1 MKNLDHTLKAIILV
15 LLGIGATALLPAH
28 NASATTTIQ
37 KSDYQQ
43 TSFSRVID
51 FYDYVR
57 QYATENGIT
66 PPSTTEHA
74 YLYTNYVNVQGF
86 QLFYVG
92 LINATH
98 NGRYVTIPMQTFF
111 EHYNTPKGK
120 DAITASSFL
129 SLVAFNESASGDL
142 YPNSPDRTD
151 SVYASFSLGVD
162 MSSYTS
168 GHAIPLVASSQ
179 VIPLTTTDNL
189 HWTWGLKYTNL
200 NAIWWKI
207 NPDPFYPSWD
217 ANTPRGIAQYS
228 ELTFQ
233 YSLTIDPTAK
243 TAKLTS
249 SYTVGRVTDLW
260 LVGQTPALHLNST
273 GTYYGNGTRINTQ
286 SVYSYLQQRQMK
298 LSIVLANKTI
308 LASEKSTDD
317 SETGQNVDNDTT
329 ADVSNTAIDTKAADG
344 EPVFK
349 SDFGVKANYMLY
361 DASDSNPTSVPAVTR
376 TVGRLGWG
384 GNPAFTFQSA
394 LTGFLPLFVAHVAPE
409 LYNQAKSGLVDFS
422 VSNYLYII
430 SYPQWNGYKIVHD
443 PDFTAF
449 FQPSQG
455 TGLLTVIFIA
465 VAAAATV
472 GGVVAFLLR
481 KRRTGDIA
489 LTSGP
494 ATQNPAPPSPSSSPG
509 PA

>member
-1 MKNLDHTLKAIILV
+1 VRNSHHILKAMVFV
-15 LLGIGATALLPAH
+15 LLGIGTTALLPAH
-28 NASATTTIQ
+28 NASAATPIQ
-37 KSDYQQ
+37 KADYQQ
-43 TSFSRVID
+43 TSFSKTVD

-57 QYATENGIT
+57 QYATENGLT
-66 PPSTTEHA
+66 PPSATEHA
-74 YLYTNYVNVQGF
+74 YLYTNYVNIRGF
-86 QLFYVG
+86 QLFYIG
-92 LINATH
+92 LVNATH
-98 NGRYVTIPMQTFF
+98 NGRYVTIPLQTFF
-111 EHYNTPKGK
+111 EHYNTPQGK
-120 DAITASSFL
+120 DVITASSYL

-207 NPDPFYPSWD
+207 DVNPLSPSWD
-217 ANTPRGIAQYS
+217 ANVPRGIAQYN

-233 YSLTIDPTAK
+233 YDLTIDPTAK
-243 TAKLTS
+243 TAKLTA
-249 SYTVGRVTDLW
+249 SYTVGRITDLW
-260 LVGQTPALHLNST
+260 LLGQTPALHLNST
-273 GTYYGNGTRINTQ
+273 GTYYGNGTRVNTQ

-308 LASEKSTDD
+308 LASQKTTDD
-317 SETGQNVDNDTT
+317 TETGKNVDNDTS
-329 ADVSNTAIDTKAADG
+329 ADISNTAINTKAPDG
-344 EPVFK
+344 ETVFK
-349 SDFGVKANYMLY
+349 SDFGVKANYQLY
-361 DASDSNPTSVPAVTR
+361 DASDANPTTVQAVTR
-376 TVGRLGWG
+376 TVARMGWG
-384 GNPAFTFQSA
+384 GNPAFAFQNV

-409 LYNQAKSGLVDFS
+409 LYNQAKSGLVDLS
-422 VSNYLYII
+422 LSNYLYII

-465 VAAAATV
+465 VAAAATI

-481 KRRTGDIA
+481 KRRTGNLA
-489 LTSGP
+489 LTSSPSAQGP
-494 ATQNPAPPSPSSSPG
+494 TPPSPSGSPG

>member
-1 MKNLDHTLKAIILV
+1 M
-15 LLGIGATALLPAH
+15 
-28 NASATTTIQ
+28 
-37 KSDYQQ
+37 
-43 TSFSRVID
+43 
-51 FYDYVR
+51 
-57 QYATENGIT
+57 
-66 PPSTTEHA
+66 
-74 YLYTNYVNVQGF
+74 
-86 QLFYVG
+86 
-92 LINATH
+92 
-98 NGRYVTIPMQTFF
+98 
-111 EHYNTPKGK
+111 
-120 DAITASSFL
+120 
-129 SLVAFNESASGDL
+129 
-142 YPNSPDRTD
+142 
-151 SVYASFSLGVD
+151 
-162 MSSYTS
+162 
-168 GHAIPLVASSQ
+168 
-179 VIPLTTTDNL
+179 
-189 HWTWGLKYTNL
+189 
-200 NAIWWKI
+200 
-207 NPDPFYPSWD
+207 
-217 ANTPRGIAQYS
+217 
-228 ELTFQ
+228 
-233 YSLTIDPTAK
+233 
-243 TAKLTS
+243 
-249 SYTVGRVTDLW
+249 
-260 LVGQTPALHLNST
+260 GQTPALHLNST
-273 GTYYGNGTRINTQ
+273 GTYYGNGTRVNTQ

-308 LASEKSTDD
+308 LASEKSTDN

-384 GNPAFTFQSA
+384 GNPAFAFQNV

-409 LYNQAKSGLVDFS
+409 LYSQAKSGLVDFS

-465 VAAAATV
+465 IAAAATV

-481 KRRTGDIA
+481 KRRTGNIA

-494 ATQNPAPPSPSSSPG
+494 ATQNPSPPSPSSSPG

>member
-1 MKNLDHTLKAIILV
+1 
-15 LLGIGATALLPAH
+15 
-28 NASATTTIQ
+28 
-37 KSDYQQ
+37 
-43 TSFSRVID
+43 
-51 FYDYVR
+51 
-57 QYATENGIT
+57 
-66 PPSTTEHA
+66 
-74 YLYTNYVNVQGF
+74 
-86 QLFYVG
+86 
-92 LINATH
+92 
-98 NGRYVTIPMQTFF
+98 
-111 EHYNTPKGK
+111 
-120 DAITASSFL
+120 
-129 SLVAFNESASGDL
+129 
-142 YPNSPDRTD
+142 D

-260 LVGQTPALHLNST
+260 LLGQTPALHLNSTGTYYGNGTRINTQSVYSYLQQRQMKLSIVLAKKTILAGEKSTDLILTIDTTAKTAKLTSSYTVGRVTDLWLLRQTPALHLNST

-308 LASEKSTDD
+308 LAGEKSTDD

-344 EPVFK
+344 EPIFK
-349 SDFGVKANYMLY
+349 SDFGVQANYMLY

-384 GNPAFTFQSA
+384 GNPAFAFQNV

-430 SYPQWNGYKIVHD
+430 SYLQRNGYKIV
-443 PDFTAF
+443 
-449 FQPSQG
+449 
-455 TGLLTVIFIA
+455 
-465 VAAAATV
+465 
-472 GGVVAFLLR
+472 
-481 KRRTGDIA
+481 
-489 LTSGP
+489 
-494 ATQNPAPPSPSSSPG
+494 
-509 PA
+509 

>member
-1 MKNLDHTLKAIILV
+1 M
-15 LLGIGATALLPAH
+15 
-28 NASATTTIQ
+28 
-37 KSDYQQ
+37 
-43 TSFSRVID
+43 
-51 FYDYVR
+51 
-57 QYATENGIT
+57 
-66 PPSTTEHA
+66 
-74 YLYTNYVNVQGF
+74 
-86 QLFYVG
+86 
-92 LINATH
+92 
-98 NGRYVTIPMQTFF
+98 
-111 EHYNTPKGK
+111 
-120 DAITASSFL
+120 
-129 SLVAFNESASGDL
+129 
-142 YPNSPDRTD
+142 
-151 SVYASFSLGVD
+151 
-162 MSSYTS
+162 
-168 GHAIPLVASSQ
+168 
-179 VIPLTTTDNL
+179 IPLTTTDNL
-189 HWTWGLKYTNL
+189 HWTWGLKYANL

-317 SETGQNVDNDTT
+317 SETGQNVDDDTT

-376 TVGRLGWG
+376 TLGRLGWG
-384 GNPAFTFQSA
+384 GNPAFAFQSV

-409 LYNQAKSGLVDFS
+409 LYKQAKSGLVDFS

-465 VAAAATV
+465 IAAAATV

-481 KRRTGDIA
+481 KRRTGNIV
-489 LTSGP
+489 LTSRP